1 MKKEIIKTEMKV
13 KDNLVRVM
21 RVGDID
27 YISLTE
33 LAKYQ
38 NEDEEDLY
46 SERIQPYNITCYLA
60 KNHFCATD
68 HQSLYSYV
76 NIDLRSRGANNALNK
91 WCESHYFKMF
101 QLTVAVIASRFGFST
116 KMNDRQISVKC
127 DNTRKVKFYT
137 TGRGDVD
144 VVVTDDGFKWKRKW
158 SNLDFPIYGTLKKI
172 EYLFFFN
179 FSFK

>member
-1 MKKEIIKTEMKV
+1 MITAWV
-13 KDNLVRVM
+13 DLAVC
-21 RVGDID
+21 
-27 YISLTE
+27 ISLTF
-33 LAKYQ
+33 
-38 NEDEEDLY
+38 
-46 SERIQPYNITCYLA
+46 PYTPP
-60 KNHFCATD
+60 CAC
-68 HQSLYSYV
+68 L
-76 NIDLRSRGANNALNK
+76 
-91 WCESHYFKMF
+91 FP
-101 QLTVAVIASRFGFST
+101 
-116 KMNDRQISVKC
+116 VKC